1 MDVFL
6 VDNGCFIYTLTHT
19 NVLYISCCG
28 RDCQLKHSNYGWARD
43 DPEKRLLHF
52 PASLKTV
59 WLYDYILDNRM

>member
-28 RDCQLKHSNYGWARD
+28 RDCQLKHSNYG
-43 DPEKRLLHF
+43 
-52 PASLKTV
+52 T
-59 WLYDYILDNRM
+59 